1 MFYWVIYDVSAEK
14 GRRRTAKLCQDQG
27 LRRIQKSVFAG
38 ELSQEQILGFRESIL
53 SWIEPGTDSILMVP
67 VTRKQMGSVVS
78 LGAECGLTDLMQRRA
93 IAYV

>member
-1 MFYWVIYDVSAEK
+1 MFYWVIYDISAEK

-27 LRRIQKSVFAG
+27 LRRIQQSVFAG
-38 ELSQEQILGFRESIL
+38 ELSQEQILGFRDSML
-53 SWIEPGTDSILMVP
+53 SWIDPETDSMLMVP

-78 LGAECGLTDLMQRRA
+78 LGAERGLTDMMQRRD